1 MVFLFLLDVTCSILC
16 KCAFKVGTWVA
27 YKSYDGVYYLYNI
40 NNKTTIK
47 NSNTTTD
54 LENKKMKLICHI
66 M

>member
-40 NNKTTIK
+40 N
-47 NSNTTTD
+47 
-54 LENKKMKLICHI
+54 KKHLINIFFIYFKLFFNIF
-66 M
+66 